1 MEEPAS
7 NKQAA
12 SAVSSLLPNLLAHL
26 ASTIPRPNPLKRD
39 IICAID
45 GPDASGK
52 TIFTEA
58 LASRLR
64 SQGQE
69 TVVIH
74 LDDFLNTRSTR
85 HAKGRYSPEGF
96 YHDTYNYQTIKRCV
110 LDPFQSDGS
119 RNYRAKATD
128 LQRDLCLSEAES
140 PWISAP
146 PDGVIVLVEG
156 MFLHRGE
163 LAGYWVW
170 SMFLFVPFE
179 VTAKRT
185 MVRDG
190 SGNGDPECEALRR
203 YVGGQ
208 RIYYKKCEPW
218 KRAGWVVD
226 NSDVGRPRIVE
237 KDELELLGDRIFEE
251 RLSLDKSRNEML
263 HP

>member
-7 NKQAA
+7 NTQATPTV
-12 SAVSSLLPNLLAHL
+12 SALFPNLLAHL
-26 ASTIPRPNPLKRD
+26 ASTIPHQTPLKKD

-52 TIFTEA
+52 TIFAEA
-58 LASRLR
+58 LASTLR
-64 SQGQE
+64 SQGRE
-69 TVVIH
+69 TIVIH

-85 HAKGRYSPEGF
+85 HAKGRNSPEGF
-96 YHDTYNYQTIKRCV
+96 YHDTYNYEAFKYYI
-110 LDPFQSDGS
+110 LNPFQPGGS

-128 LQRDLCLSEAES
+128 LQRDIYLSETSS

-146 PDGVIVLVEG
+146 PNGVIVLVEG
-156 MFLHRGE
+156 MFLHRGA
-163 LAGYWVW
+163 LAGCWDW

-190 SGNGDPECEALRR
+190 SGNGDPGCEALRR

-208 RIYYKKCEPW
+208 RIYYRECEPW
-218 KRAGWVVD
+218 RRAGQVID
-226 NSDVGRPRIVE
+226 NSDVERTRIVG
-237 KDELELLGDRIFEE
+237 KDELERLGDRV
-251 RLSLDKSRNEML
+251 
-263 HP
+263 